1 MAFQE
6 FYYVFFNWRESLIE
20 VEENKLFF
28 LSLRYSIVLF
38 IDTFAFTLGQKISAC
53 CYRYDFYH
61 FIFCQ
66 KAAAAIAKEGA
77 QYLVQRDV
85 RTFSASSQ
93 RFVIP
98 LHHFSSGQ
106 ARDRVVVPVLFLV
119 LFVDGSGASGTTSG
133 TPLPILLFI
142 EGAFLSAQTFLGH
155 FMTFDGSLRMCSG

>member
-1 MAFQE
+1 MTKTKSDFQARKGTNGILGILLC
-6 FYYVFFNWRESLIE
+6 FFNWRESLIE

-77 QYLVQRDV
+77 QYLV
-85 RTFSASSQ
+85 
-93 RFVIP
+93 
-98 LHHFSSGQ
+98 
-106 ARDRVVVPVLFLV
+106 
-119 LFVDGSGASGTTSG
+119 
-133 TPLPILLFI
+133 
-142 EGAFLSAQTFLGH
+142 
-155 FMTFDGSLRMCSG
+155 